1 MSIPTTDRRASE
13 VLYDEISKSRN
24 SVRRDNV
31 RALRKVC
38 DQMEK
43 DKVPMTVAEVV
54 RRCVEAGPAYST
66 VSNKGSPLGEYVRL
80 RIVEQGS
87 VRATRTAK
95 ESIADTVTDPVLQAQ
110 IREKEETAKW
120 VSRENNGL
128 RILLKNLRP
137 GVDIDKLLENP
148 QAGVPTLQV
157 VPVIAQR
164 ESDPELGGALI
175 KLVSHLI
182 NDRNYRE
189 LKGRFTINGKIVL
202 GTDELAAVRRATG
215 FTDEEWNVRF
225 QSETKSAT

>member
-1 MSIPTTDRRASE
+1 MSTSTNDRRASE

-24 SVRRDNV
+24 GVRRENI

-43 DKVPMTVAEVV
+43 DKVPMSVAEVV
-54 RRCVEAGPAYST
+54 RRCDEAGPAYST

-80 RIVEQGS
+80 RIVEQAS
-87 VRATRTAK
+87 VRVTRTPK
-95 ESIADTVTDPVLQAQ
+95 ESIAETVTDPVLQAQ

-128 RILLKNLRP
+128 RIILKNLRP

-148 QAGVPTLQV
+148 QPGVPLPLV
-157 VPVIAQR
+157 VPVLAQR

-202 GTDELAAVRRATG
+202 GADELAAVRRATG
-215 FTDEEWNVRF
+215 LTDEEWKIRF
-225 QSETKSAT
+225 EWESKAST